1 MDKDTVSKGV
11 MTLGIIFIVIGI
23 WGFIQNP
30 ILGLFLVN
38 TSHNWVHLISGIL
51 AIAFAAGGALRA
63 KQFAKVFGVLYGLLA
78 VVGFFMP
85 RLHALG
91 PVAMNRADDFLHLF
105 FAVVFLYLG
114 YSRVYGAR
122 RTGMREAPA
131 RG

>member
-11 MTLGIIFIVIGI
+11 MTLGIIFIIVGI

-38 TSHNWVHLISGIL
+38 TSHNWVHLISGVL
-51 AIAFAAGGALRA
+51 AVAFASSGELRA
-63 KQFAKVFGVLYGLLA
+63 KQFAKVFGVIYGLLA

-85 RLHALG
+85 RMHSLG
-91 PVAMNRADDFLHLF
+91 PVIMNRADDFLHLF
-105 FAVVFLYLG
+105 LAAVFLYLG
-114 YSRVYGAR
+114 YSRAYGAR
-122 RTGMREAPA
+122 RDRMREAPA

>member
-51 AIAFAAGGALRA
+51 AVAFAYSGELRA
-63 KQFAKVFGVLYGLLA
+63 KQFAKVFGVIYGLIAIFGL
-78 VVGFFMP
+78 FMP
-85 RLHALG
+85 RLHSMEIG
-91 PVAMNRADDFLHLF
+91 RAH
-105 FAVVFLYLG
+105 V
-114 YSRVYGAR
+114 
-122 RTGMREAPA
+122 
-131 RG
+131 